1 MIGDGISIRTG
12 FEPEAVTGPG
22 ASADVVR
29 IDEATMFE
37 LLTVASLFLVALIGT
52 VIAYQAY
59 RGYRRND
66 APSMFYLAIGLL
78 LLTLCP
84 FLVNVTINTFTDA
97 QQVAT
102 VFFEN
107 VSRLLGLV
115 AITYSLY
122 GRH

>member
-1 MIGDGISIRTG
+1 MSR
-12 FEPEAVTGPG
+12 
-22 ASADVVR
+22 DVVR
-29 IDEATMFE
+29 LDQATLFE
-37 LLTVASLFLVALIGT
+37 MLTVASLFLVALVGT
-52 VIAYQAY
+52 LIAYQAY

-66 APSMFYLAIGLL
+66 STSMLYLAIGLL

-84 FLVNVTINTFTDA
+84 FLVNVTVNTLFGPDWI
-97 QQVAT
+97 VI
-102 VFFEN
+102 VFLEN

>member
-1 MIGDGISIRTG
+1 M
-12 FEPEAVTGPG
+12 
-22 ASADVVR
+22 SADAVR
-29 IDEATMFE
+29 IDEATLFE

-66 APSMFYLAIGLL
+66 APSMLYLAVGLL

-84 FLVNVTINTFTDA
+84 FLVNVTITSLT
-97 QQVAT
+97 QLEQIVT
-102 VFFEN
+102 VFLEN
-107 VSRLLGLV
+107 VSRLLGLL
-115 AITYSLY
+115 AIMYSLY